1 MYLSSCVLFVGFLF
15 VSCGLAGYIP
25 PMPRKSIPK
34 TYKVYSMD
42 KVYTGLEWYSA
53 SNCRVYFKKDG
64 KTIMFSGTFIAEQ
77 E

>member
-1 MYLSSCVLFVGFLF
+1 MYISSCILFVGFLF

-25 PMPRKSIPK
+25 PMPRKSAPE

-42 KVYTGLEWYSA
+42 KVYTGLKREYA
-53 SNCRVYFKKDG
+53 ADCRVYFKKDG